1 VRIDL
6 HIHTTASDGA
16 WTPEAVVGGAI
27 RGGLDIIAVT
37 DHDTVAAVR
46 SARRSASGRGL
57 SILTGIE
64 VSSTHEGRDVHVLG
78 YGVDLDD
85 PALVGYCRRAAT
97 GRADRMR
104 EMLSRLAKLGIQV
117 DFGEVVEAAG
127 PDFVNIGRPH
137 LARVLVT
144 RGFASSIPNAF
155 DTLIGDGLPAF
166 VPTGLLSPRGAVDLI
181 RAARGVPIWAHPPAS
196 LLDGL
201 LPHLLAHGLRGLE
214 VYRPG
219 HSSGDVS
226 RLVELC
232 RRQGL
237 LATGG
242 SDWHTPDAGSAL
254 GDFAVSSEQVGA
266 FLDEVGPPP
275 T

>member
-1 VRIDL
+1 MRIDL

-46 SARRSASGRGL
+46 SAQRSASELGL

-64 VSSTHEGRDVHVLG
+64 VSSTHEGRDVHILG
-78 YGVDLDD
+78 YGLDLGD
-85 PALVGYCRRAAT
+85 PALVGYCARAST

-104 EMLSRLAKLGIQV
+104 EMLSRLANLGIQV
-117 DFGEVVEAAG
+117 DFSEVVEAAG

-137 LARVLVT
+137 LARVLVA

-166 VPTGLLSPRGAVDLI
+166 VPTGLLSPLGAVDLI
-181 RAARGVPIWAHPPAS
+181 RAAGGLPIWAHPPAS

-201 LPHLLAHGLRGLE
+201 LPPLVSHGLRGLE
-214 VYRPG
+214 AYRPG

-226 RLVELC
+226 RLEELC
-232 RRQGL
+232 HSQGL
-237 LATGG
+237 VATGG
-242 SDWHTPDAGSAL
+242 SDWHTPDAGSVL